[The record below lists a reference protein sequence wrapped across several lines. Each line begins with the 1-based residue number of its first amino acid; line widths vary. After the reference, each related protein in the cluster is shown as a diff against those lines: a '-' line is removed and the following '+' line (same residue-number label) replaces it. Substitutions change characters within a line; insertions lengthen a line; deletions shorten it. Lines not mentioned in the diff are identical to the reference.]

1 MAIRRRART
10 GTRCAG
16 TGFTL
21 VEVLVTIVLTGIAI
35 GLVTLTLGRDPATQ
49 VRQESDRLRSALE
62 HAAQVAQWRRLDL
75 VWQVDGQ
82 RYRFLRPGADGTWEA
97 ESDEILAAHPLPADI
112 RIRAIGPAGGAIA
125 PLVRLRASGR
135 NDPYPLVLDS
145 PAASWTI
152 RADPLNRVFA
162 AITQ

>member
-1 MAIRRRART
+1 MAIGRRAAT
-10 GTRCAG
+10 GTRRGG

-21 VEVLVTIVLTGIAI
+21 VEVLVTLVVIGLAI
-35 GLVTLTLGRDPATQ
+35 GLVTLTIGADPAAQ
-49 VRQESDRLRSALE
+49 LRQETDRLRSALE
-62 HAAQVAQWRRLDL
+62 HAAQVAQWRRADL

-82 RYRFLRPGADGTWEA
+82 LYRFLRPAADGTWES
-97 ESDEILAAHPLPADI
+97 ESDEILAPHPLPADI
-112 RIRAIGPAGGAIA
+112 RIRASGPAGGAIA

-135 NDPYPLVLDS
+135 NDPYTLVLDS